1 MAIVAAL
8 SDGVPPLWL
17 FALTM
22 ALLLPVVAVLMP
34 NSNTAAMMPL
44 PHVAGTA
51 AAVLG
56 TVSTAGGALLGS
68 LIDGRFD
75 GTVEPFAHG
84 VLLYAHRRRRGH
96 LHPRPAHRCAARAA
110 ASRRRCPVPA
120 ED

>member
-1 MAIVAAL
+1 
-8 SDGVPPLWL
+8 
-17 FALTM
+17 
-22 ALLLPVVAVLMP
+22 MP

-68 LIDGRFD
+68 VIDGRFD
-75 GTVEPFAHG
+75 GTIEPFAHG
-84 VLLYAHRRRRGH
+84 VLAVQHRRRRWH
-96 LHPRPAHRCAARAA
+96 LHARPA
-110 ASRRRCPVPA
+110 RCPGGRTIGAGCVHPIPA